1 MVKVVTEQVS
11 GVDRVSDLIVQ
22 ESNCWNSSLI
32 RSIFSGDEANA
43 IMSIPLPKI
52 NQMDKKIWY
61 REHIQDIQ
69 CVVVI
74 KPYYSLALIAVGQL
88 CPHCQH
94 FDKSTIH
101 IFEHSNNNNKELAAI
116 TIWALWYAR
125 NKLIHE
131 GILQSVNDVVTFVR
145 GYGREYRVLSSVLRH
160 PPSVDVA
167 RWSP

>member
-1 MVKVVTEQVS
+1 MVKVVTKQVS
-11 GVDRVSDLIVQ
+11 GVDRVSDLIEQ

-61 REHIQDIQ
+61 GEHIQDIQ
-69 CVVVI
+69 C
-74 KPYYSLALIAVGQL
+74 
-88 CPHCQH
+88 
-94 FDKSTIH
+94 
-101 IFEHSNNNNKELAAI
+101 IFEHSNNDNKELTAI

-131 GILQSVNDVVTFVR
+131 GVLQSVNDVVTFVR
-145 GYGREYRVLSSVLRH
+145 VYGREYRVLSSVLRH

-167 RWSP
+167 RWSPLQ